1 MVLIDIPEKD
11 IILNEPRFNRVNI
24 KIYDENNVQ
33 NLYSLSPLAKSLTN
47 RRAFDWVFMAVT
59 PEEYTEK
66 VNKKVK
72 NIF

>member
-1 MVLIDIPEKD
+1 VLIDIPEKD

-24 KIYDENNVQ
+24 KIYDENNAQ